1 MQQLQSQIDVLEA
14 KLRSVIDERDEAIS
28 LAVKSS
34 RDVALLE
41 EAKLRET
48 ELLKIAHSAQETAE
62 DDIHRQML
70 IVEKYRKAQK
80 VAEGRLKTYSQLEE
94 RLKIMVNRG
103 DITKDQFKWL
113 FEIEK
118 VTPVLKPQSAS
129 TNNSSVKESLIWAKV
144 ATKTRKYK
152 FSEDS
157 KNRKRGRKIAQV
169 RSATFDRKD
178 KYISSRIKRMSVAEL
193 RQLLDKHRVP
203 HKDCIEKAEL
213 IFRAQQALRANET
226 VEKSKMKD
234 AYDEAVNV
242 SSPHARETGWTQ
254 EESHHDEN
262 MENSRQHRNNAE
274 EECQRPPFDNVKEP
288 V

>member
-1 MQQLQSQIDVLEA
+1 MRAKKMQQLQSQIDVLEA

-118 VTPVLKPQSAS
+118 
-129 TNNSSVKESLIWAKV
+129 
-144 ATKTRKYK
+144 
-152 FSEDS
+152 
-157 KNRKRGRKIAQV
+157 G
-169 RSATFDRKD
+169 
-178 KYISSRIKRMSVAEL
+178 
-193 RQLLDKHRVP
+193 
-203 HKDCIEKAEL
+203 
-213 IFRAQQALRANET
+213 
-226 VEKSKMKD
+226 
-234 AYDEAVNV
+234 
-242 SSPHARETGWTQ
+242 
-254 EESHHDEN
+254 
-262 MENSRQHRNNAE
+262 NA
-274 EECQRPPFDNVKEP
+274 CP
-288 V
+288 